1 MKRSQRH
8 HLKQN
13 ALAAKIASSQK
24 ALEGRRREI
33 SILGAFAIL
42 LIVGS
47 GIYIGYQ
54 RSEQAKGTDLLAEA
68 LTTATAPVIPPPPPS
83 DPSDPNSI
91 PPAAAFQPGS
101 FTSQDRRAEA
111 ALVKFMLTA
120 QTYPDNQAG
129 ITASY
134 HAASILADLG
144 RRDEAELQYQRVVD
158 AAGESIYGRMARL
171 GLAESK
177 MYLGKV
183 EAAIKLFEEEVSSTD
198 SQLPLDG
205 LLMQLGRAYLLA
217 NRSMEAKE
225 SFARIVDE
233 FPESSYGLVAQAEL
247 DRFETSEGG

>member
-1 MKRSQRH
+1 MKRSERH

-13 ALAAKIASSQK
+13 ALAAKIVSSQIL
-24 ALEGRRREI
+24 LERWRREI
-33 SILGAFAIL
+33 TILGALAIL

-47 GIYIGYQ
+47 GIYVGYQ

-68 LTTATAPVIPPPPPS
+68 LTTATAPVISLPPLP

-91 PPAAAFQPGS
+91 PPAPAFQPGS

-120 QTYPDNQAG
+120 ETYPDSPAG

-134 HAASILADLG
+134 HAASILADFG

-158 AAGESIYGRMARL
+158 AAGEGIYGRMARL
-171 GLAESK
+171 GLAETK
-177 MYLGKV
+177 MYSGKI
-183 EAAIKLFEEEVSSTD
+183 EAAIILFEEEASSTD

-217 NRSMEAKE
+217 NRSMQAKE

-233 FPESSYGLVAQAEL
+233 FPESSYGFVAQAEL
-247 DRFETSEGG
+247 DRFENSEGG